1 MNRRSFSRKFTIVW
15 FAGFIAGA
23 VTVHYIVQPQK
34 EMFDTIRKIKDL
46 EKERNDKQR
55 TEQKHVE
62 NDPKK
67 P

>member
-1 MNRRSFSRKFTIVW
+1 
-15 FAGFIAGA
+15 
-23 VTVHYIVQPQK
+23 
-34 EMFDTIRKIKDL
+34 MFDTIRKIKDL